1 MWMGQG
7 GREGGLGV
15 RTNGLQGFCF
25 RSIIKVFG
33 FAILLVINNFVN
45 PGVVGSSPAVV
56 NLSLSEQR

>member
-1 MWMGQG
+1 MLSKIGPRSNTQ
-7 GREGGLGV
+7 LGC
-15 RTNGLQGFCF
+15 GLQGFCF